1 MGQEIDTK
9 PYTPEPSRASI
20 RYEVKW
26 CVPQLAEWFVVGI
39 ERTEDRARE
48 IETRFIT
55 KLRQNWTGEL
65 QTAII
70 KVIEEDVHA

>member
-26 CVPQLAEWFVVGI
+26 YVPQLAEWFVVGI
-39 ERTEDRARE
+39 ERTEERALE
-48 IETRFIT
+48 IELHFRDKIR
-55 KLRQNWTGEL
+55 KNWIGNI
-65 QTAII
+65 QTEVI
-70 KVIEEDVHA
+70 KVTEEEINA